1 MQYARKTNNS
11 SHPPGNTIGT
21 ICTNASIIHYKM
33 IEVPTEKCKLSVRKA
48 LNKDR
53 LLLDSGG
60 NRKSIYKEHN
70 LKAEF

>member
-1 MQYARKTNNS
+1 MLGKQTTIHTLQGIQLVQFAKCFYNTLQNDLSANRKVQT
-11 SHPPGNTIGT
+11 
-21 ICTNASIIHYKM
+21 
-33 IEVPTEKCKLSVRKA
+33 VRKA

-60 NRKSIYKEHN
+60 NKKSIYKEHN